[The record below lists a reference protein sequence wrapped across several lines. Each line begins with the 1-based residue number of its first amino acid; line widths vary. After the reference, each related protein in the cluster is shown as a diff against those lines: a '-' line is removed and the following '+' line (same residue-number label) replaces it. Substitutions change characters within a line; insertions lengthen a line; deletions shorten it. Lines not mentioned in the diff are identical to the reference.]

1 MTNYVTASYSVQMPE
16 ITQVIKDYTA
26 NRYDHNHIIKHR
38 FELIDQ
44 FKDDFLQWVNS
55 GNLKFTGL
63 DQFPYIYI
71 TNGITE
77 FIQEV
82 IPEHGL
88 RPISQTDEYPG
99 YMYKAQICMKSKIKL
114 ENKIPVISLPFYATA
129 EIHEKT
135 DEIISQDSIVDLAWA
150 SNYKLEKTFDLSKS
164 KYVAYSFSKTFG
176 IQYHRLGI
184 VFSKE
189 PIWSLEVYHKN
200 YYVNLVAVCIVT
212 ELMKNFN
219 ANYLYDKYNKEFEVL
234 CEKEGLEP
242 TNSLWFGTREGKKV
256 PLFEAVYNAYYSK

>member
-1 MTNYVTASYSVQMPE
+1 MSDYVTASYSVQMPE
-16 ITQVIKDYTA
+16 VTQIIKEHTA
-26 NRYDHNHIIKHR
+26 KSYDHNYLIKNR
-38 FELIDQ
+38 FTLIDQ
-44 FKDDFLQWVNS
+44 FKEDFLKWINT

-63 DQFPYIYI
+63 EKFPYIYI

-77 FIQEV
+77 FVQEV
-82 IPEHGL
+82 IPEHSL
-88 RPISQTDEYPG
+88 RPISQAEEYPG

-129 EIHEKT
+129 DIHEKT
-135 DEIISQDSIVDLAWA
+135 EEIISQDSIVDLAWA

-200 YYVNLVAVCIVT
+200 FYVNLVAVSLVT

-219 ANYLYDKYNKEFEVL
+219 ANYLYDKYNKEIEDL
-234 CEKEGLEP
+234 CYQNDLQP
-242 TNSLWFGTREGKKV
+242 TNSLWFGTKDNKKV
-256 PLFEAVYNAYYSK
+256 PLFEVIYNAYYK